1 MSWEAIKRYGV
12 LASAVA
18 ASFAV
23 LVALDT
29 TGLKWW
35 IWSWEHQALAAE
47 AKELSQRLTV
57 LEASAYVRSR
67 VDIQLRLRDL
77 RHREDY
83 SNNQF
88 LQKLERDLEVEL
100 HEVTRQLEKLGK

>member
-1 MSWEAIKRYGV
+1 MTWIAVKRYGTF
-12 LASAVA
+12 AAAVA
-18 ASFAV
+18 ASFSV
-23 LVALDT
+23 LVALDS

-77 RHREDY
+77 RHRDDY
-83 SNNQF
+83 SSNQF
-88 LQKLERDLEVEL
+88 LHKLERDLEVEL
-100 HEVTRQLEKLGK
+100 LEVTRQLEKLGK